1 MRRRP
6 VLGAISGLFFGLFLA
21 VDLLFLGVIPLDNI
35 LVTVLPIA
43 FLVVGLALGFRPRPS
58 RKRRSAATI

>member
-21 VDLLFLGVIPLDNI
+21 VDLLFLGVIPFDNI

-43 FLVVGLALGFRPRPS
+43 GLVVGLALGLRPRPS
-58 RKRRSAATI
+58 RKRRRAATI